1 MGIFILGSE
10 NRDSVLVQVSI
21 SASIAAGKFLL
32 GSDMA
37 TPPSL
42 RIDSLK
48 LALDAAEIGQHPV
61 EVHGALVG
69 LICGGVEQT
78 GDIWIKPLF
87 DLMND
92 GQALPEPL
100 HQLVCDLFQD
110 SVARLVD
117 FEFGFMPLLPEEEE
131 PLSRRVEALSLW
143 TQSFLTGIAI
153 IQPKLNQASVEV
165 REVIKDL
172 AEIAQ
177 VEFDVADDE
186 ESETAYIELL
196 EFVRIAAI
204 MCYSE
209 FGPEIPL
216 GEQEDAAV
224 IH

>member
-1 MGIFILGSE
+1 
-10 NRDSVLVQVSI
+10 
-21 SASIAAGKFLL
+21 
-32 GSDMA
+32 MA

-48 LALDAAEIGQHPV
+48 IALDAAEIGQHPV

-78 GDIWIKPLF
+78 GDTWIKPLF

-92 GQALPEPL
+92 GQPLPAQL

-110 SVARLVD
+110 SVTRLAE

-131 PLSRRVEALSLW
+131 PLSERVEALSLW
-143 TQSFLTGIAI
+143 AQSFLTGMAI
-153 IQPKLNQASVEV
+153 IQPKLNQASAEV

-186 ESETAYIELL
+186 ESEAAYTELL

-204 MCYSE
+204 MCYAE
-209 FGPEIPL
+209 FGPELPH
-216 GEQEDAAV
+216 GESDDITAV
-224 IH
+224 H

>member
-1 MGIFILGSE
+1 
-10 NRDSVLVQVSI
+10 
-21 SASIAAGKFLL
+21 
-32 GSDMA
+32 MA

-48 LALDAAEIGQHPV
+48 IALDAAEIGQHPV

-69 LICGGVEQT
+69 LICGGVDQT
-78 GDIWIKPLF
+78 GDLWIKPLF

-92 GQALPEPL
+92 GQPLPAPL
-100 HQLVCDLFQD
+100 HQLVSELFQD
-110 SVARLVD
+110 SVARLGD

-131 PLSRRVEALSLW
+131 PLSQRVEALSLW

-153 IQPKLNQASVEV
+153 IQPKLNKASAEV

-177 VEFDVADDE
+177 VEFDVTEDE

-209 FGPEIPL
+209 FGPEPSH
-216 GEQEDAAV
+216 GEGDDPAV

>member
-1 MGIFILGSE
+1 
-10 NRDSVLVQVSI
+10 
-21 SASIAAGKFLL
+21 
-32 GSDMA
+32 MA

-48 LALDAAEIGQHPV
+48 IALDAAEIGQHPV

-69 LICGGVEQT
+69 LICGGVDQT
-78 GDIWIKPLF
+78 GDLWIKPLF

-92 GQALPEPL
+92 GQPIPAPL
-100 HQLVCDLFQD
+100 HQLVCELFQD
-110 SVARLVD
+110 SVARLGD

-131 PLSRRVEALSLW
+131 PLSQRVEALSLW

-153 IQPKLNQASVEV
+153 IQPKLNKASAEV

-177 VEFDVADDE
+177 VEFDVTEDE
-186 ESETAYIELL
+186 ESETAYTELL

-204 MCYSE
+204 LCYSE
-209 FGPEIPL
+209 FGPEPSH
-216 GEQEDAAV
+216 GEGDDPAV

>member
-1 MGIFILGSE
+1 
-10 NRDSVLVQVSI
+10 
-21 SASIAAGKFLL
+21 
-32 GSDMA
+32 MA

-78 GDIWIKPLF
+78 GDTWIKPLF

-92 GQALPEPL
+92 GQPL
-100 HQLVCDLFQD
+100 FND
-110 SVARLVD
+110 SVTRLVD

-131 PLSRRVEALSLW
+131 PLSQRVEALSLW
-143 TQSFLTGIAI
+143 TQSFLTGMAI
-153 IQPKLNQASVEV
+153 IQPKLNQASAEV

-186 ESETAYIELL
+186 ESEAAYTELL

-209 FGPEIPL
+209 FGPELPH
-216 GEQEDAAV
+216 GEADDTAV
-224 IH
+224 VH

>member
-1 MGIFILGSE
+1 
-10 NRDSVLVQVSI
+10 
-21 SASIAAGKFLL
+21 
-32 GSDMA
+32 MA

-42 RIDSLK
+42 RIESLR
-48 LALDAAEIGQHPV
+48 LALAAAEIGQHPV

-69 LICGGVEQT
+69 LICGGVDQQ
-78 GDIWIKPLF
+78 GDLWITPLF

-92 GQALPEPL
+92 GQPLPAPL
-100 HQLVCDLFQD
+100 HQLVCELFQD
-110 SVARLVD
+110 SITRLVD

-131 PLSRRVEALSLW
+131 PLSQRVEALSLW

-153 IQPKLNQASVEV
+153 IQPKLNQASDEV

-177 VEFDVADDE
+177 VEFDVVDDE
-186 ESETAYIELL
+186 ESESAYVELL

-209 FGPEIPL
+209 FGPEPSL
-216 GEQEDAAV
+216 EEGADPAV

>member
-1 MGIFILGSE
+1 
-10 NRDSVLVQVSI
+10 
-21 SASIAAGKFLL
+21 
-32 GSDMA
+32 MA

-42 RIDSLK
+42 RIESLR
-48 LALDAAEIGQHPV
+48 LALAAAEIGQHPV

-69 LICGGVEQT
+69 LICGGVDQQ
-78 GDIWIKPLF
+78 GDLWIKPLF

-92 GQALPEPL
+92 GQPLPAPL
-100 HQLVCDLFQD
+100 HQLVCELFQD
-110 SVARLVD
+110 SITRLVD
-117 FEFGFMPLLPEEEE
+117 FEFGFTPLLPEEEE
-131 PLSRRVEALSLW
+131 PLSQRVEALSLW

-153 IQPKLNQASVEV
+153 IQPKLNQASDEV

-177 VEFDVADDE
+177 VEFDVVDDE
-186 ESETAYIELL
+186 ESETAYVELL

-209 FGPEIPL
+209 FGPEPSL
-216 GEQEDAAV
+216 EGGDDPAV

>member
-1 MGIFILGSE
+1 
-10 NRDSVLVQVSI
+10 
-21 SASIAAGKFLL
+21 
-32 GSDMA
+32 MA

-48 LALDAAEIGQHPV
+48 IALDAAEIGQHPV

-78 GDIWIKPLF
+78 GDTWIKPLF

-92 GQALPEPL
+92 GQPLPAQL

-110 SVARLVD
+110 SVTRLAE

-131 PLSRRVEALSLW
+131 PLSQRVEALSLW
-143 TQSFLTGIAI
+143 AQSFLTGMAI
-153 IQPKLNQASVEV
+153 IQPKLNQASAEV

-186 ESETAYIELL
+186 ESEAAYTELL

-204 MCYSE
+204 MCYAE
-209 FGPEIPL
+209 FGPELPH
-216 GEQEDAAV
+216 GESDDIAAV
-224 IH
+224 H

>member
-1 MGIFILGSE
+1 
-10 NRDSVLVQVSI
+10 
-21 SASIAAGKFLL
+21 
-32 GSDMA
+32 MA

-48 LALDAAEIGQHPV
+48 IALDAAEIGQHPV

-69 LICGGVEQT
+69 LICGGVDQG
-78 GDIWIKPLF
+78 GDLWIKPLF

-92 GQALPEPL
+92 GQPLPASL
-100 HQLVCDLFQD
+100 HQLVCELFQD
-110 SVARLVD
+110 TVARLAD
-117 FEFGFMPLLPEEEE
+117 FEFGFTLLLPEEEE
-131 PLSRRVEALSLW
+131 PLTKRVEALSLW

-153 IQPKLNQASVEV
+153 IQPKLNQASAEV

-186 ESETAYIELL
+186 ESEAAFIELL
-196 EFVRIAAI
+196 EFVRLAAI
-204 MCYSE
+204 MCYAE
-209 FGPEIPL
+209 FGPEPTL
-216 GEQEDAAV
+216 DEGEEPAV